1 MSDQTVQLLQLL
13 KEGKTC
19 NEICSILRISNKQ
32 LFNNLTNL
40 KNKGILVKAKYYANG
55 IISYRNIHALAD
67 IDTVQ
72 SQRNLNIITS
82 HQETEFKSLLI
93 SDLHFG
99 NSLER
104 LDLLDKA
111 FEYCIN
117 NGIHIIFCCGDLI
130 DGTFSQ
136 ENQNIKDTYMQIEH
150 FVKHYPFDKNILTFG
165 VAGDHDI
172 SALWNNG
179 QNIVEILKNYRHDII
194 IGGYNNTIVN
204 IKNDKILLYHS
215 IMNGKMLFPDAPIIL
230 HGHPHKYGI
239 NIQEENTLQIL
250 VPSLSDINQSFPT
263 AIEMN
268 LQFKKGYIELV
279 CLKQIFFESKNYV
292 LNEIEYDLLK
302 NRDVPIRPIHNEETM
317 KIEHL
322 FEISKEQET
331 HEKEEKLCI
340 LKKEKLSQIEKFNQK
355 YGL

>member
-1 MSDQTVQLLQLL
+1 MSEQTIQLLHLL

-19 NEICSILRISNKQ
+19 NEICSILGLSNKQ

-40 KNKGILVKAKYYANG
+40 KNKGFLVKTKYYANG
-55 IISYRNIHALAD
+55 IISYQNAKTVNAINH
-67 IDTVQ
+67 VQ

-82 HQETEFKSLLI
+82 REETEFKSLLI

-99 NSLER
+99 NRLER

-130 DGTFSQ
+130 DGTLLQ

-165 VAGDHDI
+165 VAGNHDI
-172 SALWNNG
+172 SALRDNG

-194 IGGYNNTIVN
+194 IGSYNNTIVN
-204 IKNDKILLYHS
+204 IKNDKILLYHN
-215 IMNGKMLFPDAPIIL
+215 IIGGKIILPDAPIIL

-239 NIQEENTLQIL
+239 DIQEESTLQIL
-250 VPSLSDINQSFPT
+250 VPSLSDINHSLPT
-263 AIEMN
+263 AVEMN

-279 CLKQIFFESKNYV
+279 YLKQIFFESKNYI
-292 LNEIEYDLLK
+292 LSEIKYDLLK
-302 NRDVPIRPIHNEETM
+302 NRNVPIRSIDNEEAM
-317 KIEHL
+317 KVEHL
-322 FEISKEQET
+322 LENSKEY
-331 HEKEEKLCI
+331 EKEKELFI
-340 LKKEKLSQIEKFNQK
+340 LKKKKLN
-355 YGL
+355 